1 MASSFE
7 KLASYLTE
15 YKIVNSVFPGIESE
29 KIQLLTRKG
38 VLPCEY
44 LDSRERLEE
53 TQLPPKEK
61 FYSTLNDASISD

>member
-1 MASSFE
+1 MASSLE

-15 YKIVNSVFPGIESE
+15 YKIVNSVFSGIESE

-38 VLPCEY
+38 VLPYEY

-61 FYSTLNDASISD
+61 FYSTK